1 MCFGGMFFVNPFSS
15 KSEKNVPATLLEIK
29 PTLSVKQLWSVQVGS
44 SQNYVFSPAIVGQ
57 QLYVAAADGTLL
69 KIDAASGRADWRINA
84 GVRLT
89 GGVGANARTVVVAGD
104 KGGLFA
110 FDNEGKLRWK
120 NQDSTEILSAPALSD
135 SFLVVRSIDN
145 KISAYDVETGVRKW
159 VVERTL
165 PALTLRAFPG
175 LVVAGD
181 QVIIALPGGRMAAL
195 SLANGGLRWEAVVG
209 EPKGATELERVADVS
224 GFPAII
230 GRDVC
235 ASAYQG
241 RVGCFD
247 LNTGAVR
254 WVKKLS
260 SEVGAGVDERFVFAA
275 DVGGAVTAYNRESG
289 SSAWKNDKLANRRL
303 SALTKSDPMIDLI
316 KQELTQKRLRTYLTE
331 QDLKKSLTYLYR
343 SSRIALEENGANT
356 LYLALGLL
364 RWYETEHSERPRYAP
379 ILLLPVEMIRKSVS
393 KDILSVPVKKR
404 VCLTLPCWRC

>member
-1 MCFGGMFFVNPFSS
+1 MHFSAKIISAAALCVLAGCSSWNPFSS
-15 KSEKNVPATLLEIK
+15 KSEKNAPAPLLEIK

-69 KIDAASGRADWRINA
+69 KIDAITGRADWRVNA

-89 GGVGANARTVVVAGD
+89 GGVGANTRTVVVAGD

-120 NQDSTEILSAPALSD
+120 NQDSTEILSAPVLSEN
-135 SFLVVRSIDN
+135 LVVVRSIDN
-145 KISAYDVETGVRKW
+145 KISAYDVDTGARKW
-159 VVERTL
+159 VVERNL

-224 GFPAII
+224 GFPAIV

-247 LNTGAVR
+247 LNTGALR
-254 WVKKLS
+254 WVKKIS
-260 SEVGAGVDERFVFAA
+260 SEVGVGVDERFVFAA
-275 DVGGAVTAYNRESG
+275 DVSGAVTAYNRESG
-289 SSAWKNDKLANRRL
+289 SSAWKNDKLTNRRL
-303 SALTKSDPMIDLI
+303 SAPVSFGRAVAVGDLAGYVHFLSREDGSFIGRVSTDGSQILAAPVVVGSNLIVQTKSGSVVAIA
-316 KQELTQKRLRTYLTE
+316 TQ
-331 QDLKKSLTYLYR
+331 
-343 SSRIALEENGANT
+343 
-356 LYLALGLL
+356 
-364 RWYETEHSERPRYAP
+364 
-379 ILLLPVEMIRKSVS
+379 
-393 KDILSVPVKKR
+393 
-404 VCLTLPCWRC
+404 

>member
-1 MCFGGMFFVNPFSS
+1 MHFSAKIISAAALCVLAGCSSWNPFAS
-15 KSEKNVPATLLEIK
+15 KSEKNVPAALLEIK
-29 PTLSVKQLWSVQVGS
+29 PTLSVKQLWSVQAGS

-104 KGGLFA
+104 KGGVFA

-135 SFLVVRSIDN
+135 SLVVVRSIDN
-145 KISAYDVETGVRKW
+145 KISAYDVETGARKW

-195 SLANGGLRWEAVVG
+195 SLANGSLRWEAVVG

-303 SALTKSDPMIDLI
+303 SAPVSFGRSVVVGDLAGYVHFLSREDGSFIGRLPTDGSQILAAPVVVGSNLIVQTKSGLVVAIA
-316 KQELTQKRLRTYLTE
+316 TE
-331 QDLKKSLTYLYR
+331 
-343 SSRIALEENGANT
+343 
-356 LYLALGLL
+356 
-364 RWYETEHSERPRYAP
+364 
-379 ILLLPVEMIRKSVS
+379 
-393 KDILSVPVKKR
+393 
-404 VCLTLPCWRC
+404 

>member
-1 MCFGGMFFVNPFSS
+1 MHFSAKIISAAALCVLAGCSSWNPFAS
-15 KSEKNVPATLLEIK
+15 KSEKNVPAALLEIK

-135 SFLVVRSIDN
+135 SLVVVRSIDN
-145 KISAYDVETGVRKW
+145 KISAYDVETGARKW

-195 SLANGGLRWEAVVG
+195 SLANGSLRWEAVVG

-303 SALTKSDPMIDLI
+303 SAPVSFGRSVVVGDLAGYVHFLSREDGSFIGRLPTDGSQILAAPVVVGSNLIVQTKSGLVVAIA
-316 KQELTQKRLRTYLTE
+316 TE
-331 QDLKKSLTYLYR
+331 
-343 SSRIALEENGANT
+343 
-356 LYLALGLL
+356 
-364 RWYETEHSERPRYAP
+364 
-379 ILLLPVEMIRKSVS
+379 
-393 KDILSVPVKKR
+393 
-404 VCLTLPCWRC
+404 

>member
-1 MCFGGMFFVNPFSS
+1 MHFSAKIISAAALCVLAGCSSWNPFSS
-15 KSEKNVPATLLEIK
+15 KSEKNVPAALLEIK

-69 KIDAASGRADWRINA
+69 KIDAVSGRTDWRINA

-120 NQDSTEILSAPALSD
+120 IQDSTEILSAPALSD
-135 SFLVVRSIDN
+135 SLVVVRSIDN
-145 KISAYDVETGVRKW
+145 KISAYDVETGARKW

-175 LVVAGD
+175 LLVSGD
-181 QVIIALPGGRMAAL
+181 HVIIALPGGRMAAL
-195 SLANGGLRWEAVVG
+195 SLTNGGLRWEAVVG

-224 GFPAII
+224 GFPVIV

-235 ASAYQG
+235 ASSYQG

-254 WVKKLS
+254 WVKKIS
-260 SEVGAGVDERFVFAA
+260 SEVGVGADERFVFAA
-275 DVGGAVTAYNRESG
+275 DVGGVVTAYNREAG
-289 SSAWKNDKLANRRL
+289 SSAWKNDKLTNRRL
-303 SALTKSDPMIDLI
+303 SAPASFGRSVVVGDLAGYVHFLSREDGSFIGRISTDGSQILAAPVVVGSNLIVQTKSGSVVAIA
-316 KQELTQKRLRTYLTE
+316 TE
-331 QDLKKSLTYLYR
+331 
-343 SSRIALEENGANT
+343 
-356 LYLALGLL
+356 
-364 RWYETEHSERPRYAP
+364 
-379 ILLLPVEMIRKSVS
+379 
-393 KDILSVPVKKR
+393 
-404 VCLTLPCWRC
+404 

>member
-1 MCFGGMFFVNPFSS
+1 MHFSAKIISAAALCVLAGCSSWNPFSS
-15 KSEKNVPATLLEIK
+15 KSEKNAPAPLLEIK
-29 PTLSVKQLWSVQVGS
+29 QTFSVKQLWSVQVGS

-69 KIDAASGRADWRINA
+69 KIDAVTGRADWRVNA

-89 GGVGANARTVVVAGD
+89 GGVGANTRTVVVAGD

-120 NQDSTEILSAPALSD
+120 NQDSTEILSAPVLSEN
-135 SFLVVRSIDN
+135 LVVVRSIDN
-145 KISAYDVETGVRKW
+145 KISAYDVDTGARKW
-159 VVERTL
+159 VVERNL

-224 GFPAII
+224 GFPAIV

-247 LNTGAVR
+247 LNTGALR
-254 WVKKLS
+254 WVKKIS
-260 SEVGAGVDERFVFAA
+260 SEVGVGVDERFVFAA
-275 DVGGAVTAYNRESG
+275 DVSGAVTAYNRESG
-289 SSAWKNDKLANRRL
+289 SSAWKNDKLTNRRL
-303 SALTKSDPMIDLI
+303 SAPVSFGRAVAVGDLAGYVHFLSREDGSFIGRVSTDGSQILAAPVVVGSNLIVQTKSGSVVAIA
-316 KQELTQKRLRTYLTE
+316 TQ
-331 QDLKKSLTYLYR
+331 
-343 SSRIALEENGANT
+343 
-356 LYLALGLL
+356 
-364 RWYETEHSERPRYAP
+364 
-379 ILLLPVEMIRKSVS
+379 
-393 KDILSVPVKKR
+393 
-404 VCLTLPCWRC
+404 

>member
-1 MCFGGMFFVNPFSS
+1 MHFSAKIISAAALCVLAGCSSWNPFSS
-15 KSEKNVPATLLEIK
+15 KSEKNVPAALLEIK

-135 SFLVVRSIDN
+135 SLVVVRSIDN
-145 KISAYDVETGVRKW
+145 KISAYDVETGARKW

-303 SALTKSDPMIDLI
+303 SAPVSFGRSVVVGDLAGYVHFLSREDGSFIGRLPTDGSQILAAPVVVGSNLIVQTKSGLVVAIA
-316 KQELTQKRLRTYLTE
+316 TE
-331 QDLKKSLTYLYR
+331 
-343 SSRIALEENGANT
+343 
-356 LYLALGLL
+356 
-364 RWYETEHSERPRYAP
+364 
-379 ILLLPVEMIRKSVS
+379 
-393 KDILSVPVKKR
+393 
-404 VCLTLPCWRC
+404 

>member
-1 MCFGGMFFVNPFSS
+1 MHFSAKIISAAALCVLAGCSSWNPFSS
-15 KSEKNVPATLLEIK
+15 KSEKNVPAALLEIK

-69 KIDAASGRADWRINA
+69 KIDAVSGRTDWRINA

-120 NQDSTEILSAPALSD
+120 IQDSTEILSAPALSD
-135 SFLVVRSIDN
+135 SLVVVRSIDN
-145 KISAYDVETGVRKW
+145 KISAYDVETGARKW

-175 LVVAGD
+175 LLVSGD

-195 SLANGGLRWEAVVG
+195 SLTNGGLRWEAVVG

-224 GFPAII
+224 GFPVIV

-235 ASAYQG
+235 ASSYQG

-254 WVKKLS
+254 WVKKIS
-260 SEVGAGVDERFVFAA
+260 SEVGVGADERFVFAA
-275 DVGGAVTAYNRESG
+275 DVGGVVTAYNREAG
-289 SSAWKNDKLANRRL
+289 SSAWKNDKLTNRRL
-303 SALTKSDPMIDLI
+303 SAPASFGRSVVVGDLAGYVHFLSREDGSFIGRISTDGSQILAAPVVVGSNLIVQTKSGSVVAIA
-316 KQELTQKRLRTYLTE
+316 TE
-331 QDLKKSLTYLYR
+331 
-343 SSRIALEENGANT
+343 
-356 LYLALGLL
+356 
-364 RWYETEHSERPRYAP
+364 
-379 ILLLPVEMIRKSVS
+379 
-393 KDILSVPVKKR
+393 
-404 VCLTLPCWRC
+404 

>member
-1 MCFGGMFFVNPFSS
+1 MHFSAKIISAAALCVLAGCSSWNPFSS
-15 KSEKNVPATLLEIK
+15 KSEKNAPAPLLEIK

-69 KIDAASGRADWRINA
+69 KIDAVTGRADWRVNA

-89 GGVGANARTVVVAGD
+89 GGVGANTRTVVVAGD

-120 NQDSTEILSAPALSD
+120 NQDLTEILSAPVLSEN
-135 SFLVVRSIDN
+135 LVVVRSIDN
-145 KISAYDVETGVRKW
+145 KISAYDVDTGARKW
-159 VVERTL
+159 VVERNL

-224 GFPAII
+224 GFPAIV

-247 LNTGAVR
+247 LNTGALR
-254 WVKKLS
+254 WVKKIS
-260 SEVGAGVDERFVFAA
+260 SEVGVGVDERFVFAA
-275 DVGGAVTAYNRESG
+275 DVSGAVTAYNRESG
-289 SSAWKNDKLANRRL
+289 SSAWKNDKLTNRRL
-303 SALTKSDPMIDLI
+303 SAPVSFGRAVAVGDLAGYVHFLSREDGSFIGRVSTDGSQILAAPVVVGSNLIVQTKSGSVVAIA
-316 KQELTQKRLRTYLTE
+316 TQ
-331 QDLKKSLTYLYR
+331 
-343 SSRIALEENGANT
+343 
-356 LYLALGLL
+356 
-364 RWYETEHSERPRYAP
+364 
-379 ILLLPVEMIRKSVS
+379 
-393 KDILSVPVKKR
+393 
-404 VCLTLPCWRC
+404 

>member
-1 MCFGGMFFVNPFSS
+1 MHFSAKIISAAALCVLAGCSSWNPFSS
-15 KSEKNVPATLLEIK
+15 KSEKNVPAPLLEIK

-69 KIDAASGRADWRINA
+69 KIDAVTGRADWRINA

-89 GGVGANARTVVVAGD
+89 GGVGANIKTVVVAGD

-110 FDNEGKLRWK
+110 FDNDGKLRWK
-120 NQDSTEILSAPALSD
+120 IQDSTEILSAPVLSEN
-135 SFLVVRSIDN
+135 LVVVRSIDN
-145 KISAYDVETGVRKW
+145 KISAYDVDTGVRKW
-159 VVERTL
+159 VVERNL

-224 GFPAII
+224 GFPAIV

-247 LNTGAVR
+247 LNTGALR
-254 WVKKLS
+254 WVKKIS
-260 SEVGAGVDERFVFAA
+260 SEVGVGVDERFVFAA
-275 DVGGAVTAYNRESG
+275 DVGGAVTAYNREAG
-289 SSAWKNDKLANRRL
+289 SSAWKNDKLTNRRL
-303 SALTKSDPMIDLI
+303 SAPVSFGRAVAVGDLAGYVHFLSREDGSFIGRVSTDGSQILAAPVVVGSNLIVQTKSGSVVAIA
-316 KQELTQKRLRTYLTE
+316 TE
-331 QDLKKSLTYLYR
+331 
-343 SSRIALEENGANT
+343 
-356 LYLALGLL
+356 
-364 RWYETEHSERPRYAP
+364 
-379 ILLLPVEMIRKSVS
+379 
-393 KDILSVPVKKR
+393 
-404 VCLTLPCWRC
+404 

>member
-1 MCFGGMFFVNPFSS
+1 MHFSAKIISAAALCVLAGCSSWNPFSS
-15 KSEKNVPATLLEIK
+15 KSEKNVPAALLEIK

-135 SFLVVRSIDN
+135 SLVVVRSIDN
-145 KISAYDVETGVRKW
+145 KISAYDVETGARKW

-275 DVGGAVTAYNRESG
+275 DVGGALTAYNRESG

-303 SALTKSDPMIDLI
+303 SAPVSFGRSVVVGDLAGYVHFLSREDGSFIGRLPTDGSQILAAPVVVGSNLIVQTKSGLVVAIA
-316 KQELTQKRLRTYLTE
+316 TE
-331 QDLKKSLTYLYR
+331 
-343 SSRIALEENGANT
+343 
-356 LYLALGLL
+356 
-364 RWYETEHSERPRYAP
+364 
-379 ILLLPVEMIRKSVS
+379 
-393 KDILSVPVKKR
+393 
-404 VCLTLPCWRC
+404 

>member
-1 MCFGGMFFVNPFSS
+1 MHFSAKIISAAALCVLAGCSSWNPFSS
-15 KSEKNVPATLLEIK
+15 KSEKNAPAPLLEIK

-69 KIDAASGRADWRINA
+69 KIDAVTGRADWRVNA

-89 GGVGANARTVVVAGD
+89 GGVGANTRTVVVAGD

-120 NQDSTEILSAPALSD
+120 NQDSTEILSAPVLSEN
-135 SFLVVRSIDN
+135 LVVVRSIDN
-145 KISAYDVETGVRKW
+145 KISAYDVDTGARKW
-159 VVERTL
+159 VVERNL

-224 GFPAII
+224 GFPAIV

-247 LNTGAVR
+247 LNTGALR
-254 WVKKLS
+254 WVKKIS
-260 SEVGAGVDERFVFAA
+260 SEVGVGVDERFVFAA
-275 DVGGAVTAYNRESG
+275 DVSGAVTAYNRESG
-289 SSAWKNDKLANRRL
+289 SSAWKNDKLTNRRL
-303 SALTKSDPMIDLI
+303 SAPVSFGRAVAVGDLAGYVHFLSREDGSFIGRVSTDGSQILAAPVVVGSNLIVQTKSGSVVAIA
-316 KQELTQKRLRTYLTE
+316 TQ
-331 QDLKKSLTYLYR
+331 
-343 SSRIALEENGANT
+343 
-356 LYLALGLL
+356 
-364 RWYETEHSERPRYAP
+364 
-379 ILLLPVEMIRKSVS
+379 
-393 KDILSVPVKKR
+393 
-404 VCLTLPCWRC
+404 

>member
-1 MCFGGMFFVNPFSS
+1 MHFSAKIISAAALCVLAGCSSWNPFSS
-15 KSEKNVPATLLEIK
+15 KSEKNVPAALLEIK

-69 KIDAASGRADWRINA
+69 KIDSASGRADWRINA

-135 SFLVVRSIDN
+135 SLVVVRSIDN
-145 KISAYDVETGVRKW
+145 KISAYDVETGARKW

-195 SLANGGLRWEAVVG
+195 SLANGSLRWEAVVG

-260 SEVGAGVDERFVFAA
+260 SEVGVGVDERFVFAA
-275 DVGGAVTAYNRESG
+275 DVSGAVTAYNRESG

-303 SALTKSDPMIDLI
+303 SAPVSFGRSVVVGDLAGYVHFLSREDGSFIGRLPTDGSQILAAPVVVGSNLIVQTKSGLVVAIA
-316 KQELTQKRLRTYLTE
+316 TE
-331 QDLKKSLTYLYR
+331 
-343 SSRIALEENGANT
+343 
-356 LYLALGLL
+356 
-364 RWYETEHSERPRYAP
+364 
-379 ILLLPVEMIRKSVS
+379 
-393 KDILSVPVKKR
+393 
-404 VCLTLPCWRC
+404 